1 MTLTGK
7 NIVLNIAYYG
17 VTAVGL
23 PAIVLAA
30 ENRFG
35 LSRKHV
41 PALRLL
47 AVGLALAGIAL
58 QLWCITLFQRKGGGT
73 PSPVWP
79 PTRLVVAGAYR
90 WVRNPMNLGEVLV
103 FFALAAWFDSWVL
116 VLYALLAWLTFHLY
130 VVVVE
135 EPKLARRFNECYDS
149 YRRRVAR
156 WLPKFPPAG
165 QR

>member
-23 PAIVLAA
+23 PAVVLVA
-30 ENRFG
+30 ENGFRFG
-35 LSRKHV
+35 RDND
-41 PALRLL
+41 PALRFL
-47 AVGLALAGIAL
+47 AVGLAFAGIAL

-79 PTRLVVAGAYR
+79 PTQLVVAGPYR

-103 FFALAAWFDSWVL
+103 FLALAAWFDSWVL

-130 VVVVE
+130 VVLYE
-135 EPKLARRFNECYDS
+135 EARLARRFNGSYDS
-149 YRRRVAR
+149 YRRVVGR
-156 WLPKFPPAG
+156 WLPKFPAAG
-165 QR
+165 